1 KNATQHP
8 GYILTGGED
17 QVKRCTKAQKA
28 ADDQREKE
36 EKKASETAIQ
46 EGHKCIAAFQ
56 KQMQAN
62 QATVC
67 TDAPKPTHPHPRP
80 VKKGAKALETSNLT
94 TAAEKAV
101 GAKGKGGRAAASAN
115 VEHPASEDDEE
126 LEVQMPEACKKK
138 GKRTVI
144 LVKTPVRDAINVVGA
159 LIDKSMQA
167 HDDESSDAI
176 SMQAPKKYSVVDRIP
191 VWRERIPEVD
201 GSKPSSI
208 FNLKNRRSAVPS
220 TLSSTAPSSK
230 LTRGSTISSA
240 GAPLTPTICTPDAGA
255 NDISALFTTL
265 FADDE
270 LTESVEH
277 SQALTCMS
285 KSKAAQVS
293 L

>member
-1 KNATQHP
+1 M
-8 GYILTGGED
+8 
-17 QVKRCTKAQKA
+17 V
-28 ADDQREKE
+28 
-36 EKKASETAIQ
+36 
-46 EGHKCIAAFQ
+46 
-56 KQMQAN
+56 
-62 QATVC
+62 
-67 TDAPKPTHPHPRP
+67 
-80 VKKGAKALETSNLT
+80 
-94 TAAEKAV
+94 
-101 GAKGKGGRAAASAN
+101 
-115 VEHPASEDDEE
+115 
-126 LEVQMPEACKKK
+126 
-138 GKRTVI
+138 
-144 LVKTPVRDAINVVGA
+144 
-159 LIDKSMQA
+159 
-167 HDDESSDAI
+167 HDSDGNS

-293 L
+293 LIV